1 MTQEEKQLL
10 LKDICA
16 RLPYEVKGIR
26 TYKPEEIVTL
36 NEIIPRCKMN
46 PNVGNG
52 SFCELGFDKISDCC
66 TITEFKPY
74 LFPLSSM
81 TEEEAK
87 ELSVLYG
94 IKDVLS
100 INITDEYIDF
110 KVDDGFCSFERKT
123 IWYNEIISSTETFD
137 WLNKNHF
144 DYRGLIEKGLALD
157 ATGLDIY

>member
-1 MTQEEKQLL
+1 MENKELL

-26 TYKPEEIVTL
+26 IYKPEEIVTL
-36 NEIIPRCKMN
+36 NEIIPKCKMN
-46 PNVGNG
+46 SNIGNDT
-52 SFCELGFDKISDCC
+52 FCELGFDETLDCC
-66 TITEFKPY
+66 VITEFKPY

-87 ELSVLYG
+87 ELSILYG
-94 IKDVLS
+94 IKDILS

-144 DYRGLIEKGLALD
+144 DYRGLIPMGLAID
-157 ATGLDIY
+157 ATNLNIYS